1 MAIDIIQMM
10 PAHAQRV
17 LTIYKEGLDTGQA
30 TFNTEVPSW
39 DEWDNLHHK
48 HSRLIALMGSD
59 ILGWAALSPV
69 SARYCYRGVAELS
82 IYIAANN
89 RGIGIGDLLLKN
101 LIPDSEANGIW
112 TLQSSV
118 FPENTAS
125 IKLHKKHSFRE
136 IGYREKIAALHDVW
150 RNTVLLERRSK
161 LIE

>member
-1 MAIDIIQMM
+1 MMAIDIIQMM
-10 PAHAQRV
+10 PAHTQRV

-30 TFNTEVPSW
+30 TFNTEVPTW

-48 HSRLIALMGSD
+48 HSRFTALMGSD

-82 IYIAANN
+82 IYIAANS

-101 LIPDSEANGIW
+101 LIPDSESNGIW
-112 TLQSSV
+112 TLHSSV

-136 IGYREKIAALHDVW
+136 IGYREKIAALHGVW

-161 LIE
+161 